1 MNSSEKRT
9 KKYVPVLV
17 MFEESGRMTPLEIY
31 WEDGRRF
38 LIDRVLDMRPA
49 VSRKAGGQGIRYL
62 CRIKNQEVLLFYE
75 EPKWF
80 VEEKR

>member
-75 EPKWF
+75 EHKWF